1 MKWLYTLILTLNL
14 FLTNNSFVELN
25 SDNLYLQEVE
35 LNPGNIY
42 QTSINFKHEVEEVYL
57 YIECDNTKLSK
68 MINLNLKQG
77 SNELLNVSLDK
88 CSSGLKIDCKSLEK
102 IDLSLKINAK
112 ANNEYALEK
121 TNLKISI
128 YDKYQIEK
136 VKTGD
141 QYQVFYLSLVLF
153 LSGLIIIRGI
163 GYGIKSH

>member
-25 SDNLYLQEVE
+25 SNNLYLKEVE

-42 QTSINFKHEVEEVYL
+42 QTSIIFKHEVEEVYL

-88 CSSGLKIDCKSLEK
+88 CGSGLKIDCKSFEK
-102 IDLSLKINAK
+102 IDLSLKMNAK

-121 TNLKISI
+121 TNLKIRI

-141 QYQVFYLSLVLF
+141 QYQVFYLSLALF